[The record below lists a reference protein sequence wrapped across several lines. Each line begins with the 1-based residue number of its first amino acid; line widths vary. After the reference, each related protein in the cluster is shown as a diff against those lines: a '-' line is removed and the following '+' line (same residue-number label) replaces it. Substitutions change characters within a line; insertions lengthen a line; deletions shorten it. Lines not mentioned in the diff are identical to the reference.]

1 MSGTGGTTEWN
12 RTLALTFTKGTLSAL
27 TTPPDWKCE
36 KIWEKVDYKDTELD
50 GLAFE
55 KMLIVQVN
63 AIYGQI

>member
-12 RTLALTFTKGTLSAL
+12 RTLTLTFLKGTPSAL
-27 TTPPDWKCE
+27 TTLPDWKYG